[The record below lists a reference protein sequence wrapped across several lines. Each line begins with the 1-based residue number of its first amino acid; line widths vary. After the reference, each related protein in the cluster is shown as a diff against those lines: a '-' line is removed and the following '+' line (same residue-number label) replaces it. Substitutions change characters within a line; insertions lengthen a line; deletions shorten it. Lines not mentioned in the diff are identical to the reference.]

1 MHTIYFDKR
10 ISDEAR
16 RQQLYGGQLFVYSAT
31 PGSEKLVELARELIA
46 QAFGPLDPETAQYH
60 LPVERYAAIL
70 SDLKPKFI
78 HHPSSKK
85 FIQEILAGLGCDLD
99 KTYFD
104 VPRMR
109 TAMSDNYLVA
119 YEPGPRALAA
129 RLNHPQSS

>member
-46 QAFGPLDPETAQYH
+46 QAFGPLDPETAQY
-60 LPVERYAAIL
+60 
-70 SDLKPKFI
+70 
-78 HHPSSKK
+78 SKK